1 MNELSR
7 KIWPVTAATVAA
19 FALYETIK
27 TLLFPRLS
35 IIGSH
40 VITVSVVGVLAFF
53 LSRYALGRHG
63 AVLGSLQRQT
73 KFIQESY
80 QLLSAV
86 LASLREGVL
95 MVDSQ
100 TNLVLYNDAA
110 IEILALRALEPAPSR
125 SPLQGAL
132 SNPLHSYPSRD
143 GADQAGLP
151 ANEATIER
159 TTKRLRLADATRNPA
174 VNEAF
179 RKALAERAPVETR
192 VE

>member
-1 MNELSR
+1 MTELSR
-7 KIWPVTAATVAA
+7 KIWPVTAATVVA
-19 FALYETIK
+19 FAIYETVK

-35 IIGSH
+35 IIESH
-40 VITVSVVGVLAFF
+40 IITVSVVGVLAFF

-63 AVLGSLQRQT
+63 AVLGRLQGQT

-110 IEILALRALEPAPSR
+110 IEILALRVLEPAPSSSR
-125 SPLQGAL
+125 LQGAL
-132 SNPLHSYPSRD
+132 FDPLHSY
-143 GADQAGLP
+143 L
-151 ANEATIER
+151 N
-159 TTKRLRLADATRNPA
+159 LDASDESGSSGN
-174 VNEAF
+174 
-179 RKALAERAPVETR
+179 
-192 VE
+192 